1 MATGKGV
8 LQSPSAENRWQLS
21 ESEQGWG
28 QKPVL
33 LEKTNCLGSETA
45 LGGSGQDEAC
55 AEMVLSVA
63 PGKLRLGKLMPQK
76 TWWEQGQSAFT
87 EVRQLKKRL
96 GGGQAQ
102 DRKHS
107 GPVGQPGPQQLTP
120 DIRRDLTG
128 STRVSVWPSGA
139 LREQR
144 SAFSKPARGPA
155 GRLGPACVFQAGEP
169 ADALGELLGLIST
182 VDVTCWGRLS
192 NSKLLVGDFWNL
204 QQGHHMLLSAA
215 LSWAPPRCGS
225 STPRSRSPRPHRRP
239 PPALGPCCPLRSPPW
254 ACPPRTGAPT
264 ATCPSA

>member
-102 DRKHS
+102 DAQWPCRPAWPPAADPRYPQ
-107 GPVGQPGPQQLTP
+107 GPNWQHPRLCVAQWSPQ
-120 DIRRDLTG
+120 
-128 STRVSVWPSGA
+128 GA
-139 LREQR
+139 E
-144 SAFSKPARGPA
+144 K
-155 GRLGPACVFQAGEP
+155 C
-169 ADALGELLGLIST
+169 
-182 VDVTCWGRLS
+182 
-192 NSKLLVGDFWNL
+192 L
-204 QQGHHMLLSAA
+204 QQASQ
-215 LSWAPPRCGS
+215 GS
-225 STPRSRSPRPHRRP
+225 SRE
-239 PPALGPCCPLRSPPW
+239 
-254 ACPPRTGAPT
+254 TGT
-264 ATCPSA
+264 SLCLSGR